1 MDAPRPMSTIPTS
14 VPTLGECSEGIILVE
29 SKGYHAQILHQ
40 GHPTLTHG
48 AHHKGDQGHPEDRQQ
63 ERDYKEIFGGGSCG
77 LEESARNNTML
88 AFGNHMAKEP
98 GNGELDVGMVHRSHL

>member
-14 VPTLGECSEGIILVE
+14 VPTLGECSEGIPPIE

-48 AHHKGDQGHPEDRQQ
+48 AHHEGDQGHPEDRQK
-63 ERDYKEIFGGGSCG
+63 ERDYKEILGGSSC
-77 LEESARNNTML
+77 
-88 AFGNHMAKEP
+88 
-98 GNGELDVGMVHRSHL
+98 ELDKRALAAIPCSHLGITWLKNQEMGNSM